1 MAFDGLEPMVAA
13 YTDFVTPQ
21 SFGFEYFMEPTCRGF
36 DISQTTYSPVYSI
49 NATDIIPVLSD
60 VAGFESC
67 VAALRDVSCIVF
79 NQDLK
84 AF

>member
-1 MAFDGLEPMVAA
+1 MFAA
-13 YTDFVTPQ
+13 YTDFVTPR
-21 SFGFEYFMEPTCRGF
+21 SIGFEYFTLPTCRGF

-49 NATDIIPVLSD
+49 NATDVFPVLTD
-60 VAGFESC
+60 IAGFDSC